1 MIIVVLSVS
10 NYHIQYAKALK
21 LIIDYDVDIERGM
34 VELFILPA
42 DVPHRTKIM
51 EAVAQHCYDRTQF
64 QEAAQL
70 YQVMYIQYFRRM
82 MILYISMLE
91 CDKMR

>member
-1 MIIVVLSVS
+1 MIIVVLSIS
-10 NYHIQYAKALK
+10 NDYIQYAKALK

-70 YQVMYIQYFRRM
+70 YQVMYIQYF
-82 MILYISMLE
+82 IELLYISMLE